1 MTDKDKQKVNVVD
14 MNNQQIIINKFLNLQ
29 SKLIKKQH
37 QTGRK
42 INGKRAFINFLLPN
56 LNNKKAIYKNNSSY
70 WKNLYKEVQ
79 SKPVEEYTVDDIV
92 FENTDYLL
100 EYQIVNQS
108 LKTKL

>member
-1 MTDKDKQKVNVVD
+1 MTDKNVVNTVD
-14 MNNQQIIINKFLNLQ
+14 MNNRHIIINKFLNLQ

-56 LNNKKAIYKNNSSY
+56 LNNKKAIDKNNSSY
-70 WKNLYKEVQ
+70 WQNLYQEVQ